1 MRLNQNVAALNVYN
15 AYCRNLTNQNAAMNK
30 INSGLK
36 VATAKD
42 NPNKLASSEHMKI
55 QIRSLQ
61 IASRN
66 TQDTISMIQTADGA
80 SQSIADSLMR
90 VKELTIQAGGGT
102 SEEDK
107 IIIQAEIDS
116 ILEGIDE
123 IANNTEFNGKK
134 LIGENGEILV
144 QCGSN
149 VGEQSKIPTTDL
161 SSNGLGIEGNID
173 VSSTEKIG
181 QSIDHIN
188 GAIKKLNSSRGKM
201 GAIANK
207 LTSNT
212 EMLDELA
219 LKTQSAESS
228 LTGAD
233 ISEEI
238 IDYTKNNVLVNAGI
252 SLMAQANKLP
262 QDVLS
267 VIGTIGKK

>member
-1 MRLNQNVAALNVYN
+1 MRLNQNMAALNVYN
-15 AYCRNLTNQNAAMNK
+15 AYCRNLTNQNVAMNR

-61 IASRN
+61 MASKN
-66 TQDTISMIQTADGA
+66 SQDTISMIQTADGA
-80 SQSIADSLMR
+80 SQSISDSLMR
-90 VKELTIQAGGGT
+90 IKELTIQAGGTT
-102 SEEDK
+102 SEGDKK
-107 IIIQAEIDS
+107 IIESEINS
-116 ILEGIDE
+116 ILDGIDE

-134 LIGENGEILV
+134 LIGKNGKILV

-149 VGEQSKIPTTDL
+149 VGEQSEIPTTDL
-161 SSNGLGIEGNID
+161 STEGLGIRGKINITD
-173 VSSTEKIG
+173 EEKIG
-181 QSIDHIN
+181 QSIEN
-188 GAIKKLNSSRGKM
+188 VNEAIKTLNSSRSKM

-212 EMLDELA
+212 NMVDELA

-238 IDYTKNNVLVNAGI
+238 IEYTKNNVLVNAGI

-267 VIGTIGKK
+267 VIGNIGKK